1 MSTRR
6 GWLVVFF
13 LFLHRTAE
21 EKARKEMVVAAVQ
34 LMDKPNDMWREE
46 REKTRKERGRACE
59 WHSRGGSWRRQLNWA
74 GLSLGT
80 VGGCSHSLARRLA
93 TSCKRLA
100 KQKASDGET
109 IKSLLTQQIIPPL
122 RRAVDATANKQ

>member
-1 MSTRR
+1 MAQRSKTGGNRR
-6 GWLVVFF
+6 RSLYLHDAAGLSFF
-13 LFLHRTAE
+13 SYFCIGRRTAE

-80 VGGCSHSLARRLA
+80 VGVLPF
-93 TSCKRLA
+93 SCP
-100 KQKASDGET
+100 SSGH
-109 IKSLLTQQIIPPL
+109 
-122 RRAVDATANKQ
+122 